1 MIHEQVMFALV
12 IVYMAS
18 TAWTLRSLI
27 RKEKELRIA
36 TIAFDTLKSSTTFQ
50 SLTRREVADFYRFL
64 RTAVRAKGW
73 SCLVDDKESRDLIWC
88 TWAWWGT
95 HTPEEREAERVALMK
110 RL

>member
-1 MIHEQVMFALV
+1 MYEKLLFACLTL
-12 IVYMAS
+12 YMAS
-18 TAWTLRSLI
+18 TLWTLRKLI
-27 RKEKELRIA
+27 REERELRIA

-64 RTAVRAKGW
+64 RTTVRAKGW

-88 TWAWWGT
+88 TWAWWAT
-95 HTPEEREAERVALMK
+95 HTPEEREAERVVLMK

>member
-12 IVYMAS
+12 TVYMAS

-50 SLTRREVADFYRFL
+50 SLTRRE
-64 RTAVRAKGW
+64 
-73 SCLVDDKESRDLIWC
+73 ESRDLIWC
-88 TWAWWGT
+88 TWAWWAT

>member
-1 MIHEQVMFALV
+1 MHEKLLFAILTT
-12 IVYMAS
+12 YMAS
-18 TAWTLRSLI
+18 TAWTLRSLL
-27 RKEKELRIA
+27 RKERELRIA

-73 SCLVDDKESRDLIWC
+73 SCLVEDNESRDLIWC
-88 TWAWWGT
+88 TWAWWAT
-95 HTPEEREAERVALMK
+95 HTPEEREAERVVLMK

>member
-1 MIHEQVMFALV
+1 MHEKLLFATLT
-12 IVYMAS
+12 VYMAS
-18 TAWTLRSLI
+18 TVWTLRSLL
-27 RKEKELRIA
+27 RKERELRIA

-73 SCLVDDKESRDLIWC
+73 SCLVDDNESRDLIWC
-88 TWAWWGT
+88 TWAWWAT

>member
-27 RKEKELRIA
+27 RKERELRIA

-50 SLTRREVADFYRFL
+50 ELKRREVADFYRFL

-73 SCLVDDKESRDLIWC
+73 SCLLKDKESQDLIWC
-88 TWAWWGT
+88 TWAWWAT
-95 HTPEEREAERVALMK
+95 HTEEEREAERARLVK